1 MSARNEDM
9 LFWKYGKGGNACI
22 LEILNFRRMARSK
35 KDWRSSEYL
44 KRNQGLY
51 AREDGR
57 HWNED
62 GRRCS
67 EVLKSSYMKTVVK

>member
-1 MSARNEDM
+1 MEKEETLA
-9 LFWKYGKGGNACI
+9 FWKFLTSG
-22 LEILNFRRMARSK
+22 EWRVAR

>member
-1 MSARNEDM
+1 MEKEETLA
-9 LFWKYGKGGNACI
+9 FWKFLTSG
-22 LEILNFRRMARSK
+22 EWRVAR

-57 HWNED
+57 HW
-62 GRRCS
+62 
-67 EVLKSSYMKTVVK
+67 KTVAVAVRC